1 MKTHVFATGGL
12 YSPHGEPCDAHFIM
26 NACVL
31 FDILCNVQQKQ
42 LLNAMIELGIARTIF
57 NIGLTPTEFI

>member
-12 YSPHGEPCDAHFIM
+12 YSPLESRV

-31 FDILCNVQQKQ
+31 FDVLCNVQQKQ
-42 LLNAMIELGIARTIF
+42 ELTAMIELGIVRTIF